1 MATDYSDYKVDPNKE
16 SIKNEETFIPS
27 AFIDSHK
34 FTGVQ
39 ALALKMQELI
49 LMEKGTNPAALGMGV
64 GIRNYLFEL
73 ADGETIST
81 LVSEITS
88 QQQTYLPTNLIKR
101 VEVIRT
107 DRPTERNNIFIFIH
121 LNTIDEN
128 YTNNYFAIGLTDK
141 VSKNENTILSEI
153 YL

>member
-1 MATDYSDYKVDPNKE
+1 MVTDYSEYKINSNEE

-73 ADGETIST
+73 ADEETISA

-88 QQQTYLPTNLIKR
+88 QQQTFLPTNLIKR
-101 VEVIRT
+101 VEIIRT

-121 LNTIDEN
+121 LNNIDEN